1 MSTIQIWL
9 IPKRFKT
16 SPRLIPH
23 DILSILK
30 SFFDLSTLF
39 SPKKKVLEAK

>member
-1 MSTIQIWL
+1 MFTIQIWL

-16 SPRLIPH
+16 SARLIPH

-30 SFFDLSTLF
+30 SFFDPSALF
-39 SPKKKVLEAK
+39 SPRKKFLEAK